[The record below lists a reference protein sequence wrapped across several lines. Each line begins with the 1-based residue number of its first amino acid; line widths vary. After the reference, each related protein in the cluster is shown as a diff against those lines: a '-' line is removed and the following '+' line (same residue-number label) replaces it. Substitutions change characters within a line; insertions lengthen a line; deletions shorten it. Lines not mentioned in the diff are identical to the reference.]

1 MKNSANLHRSVEQSS
16 ASDSDYF
23 FEGSVCAFCGSRL
36 QRASI
41 GLRGQ
46 LGGQSGGQSDG
57 GLDQCGHSE
66 GKKKINA

>member
-1 MKNSANLHRSVEQSS
+1 MLVTQISSLRDLSVLSVE
-16 ASDSDYF
+16 
-23 FEGSVCAFCGSRL
+23 SRL
-36 QRASI
+36 QPASI

-66 GKKKINA
+66 GKKKMNA

>member
-1 MKNSANLHRSVEQSS
+1 MTQISSLRDLSVLSVE
-16 ASDSDYF
+16 
-23 FEGSVCAFCGSRL
+23 SRL
-36 QRASI
+36 QPASI

-66 GKKKINA
+66 GKKKMNA